1 MSSPLN
7 MKADPE
13 SDQVSQRRNW
23 LRESLG
29 LERNV
34 VVMSLAVF
42 LLGAGEQL
50 WKSFLPKYLEVLG
63 ASAAVIGLYGTAR
76 DFLDAVYQYPGG
88 WLSDRIGSR
97 NALVLFAALAGAGYV
112 IYAFSPSWPFVFVG
126 LVFAMAWASMASPA
140 MFAMIAERLPRER
153 RAMGFTVQ
161 AILKRV
167 PVMLSPAAGGLL
179 IASLGL
185 VRGVRASLLITA
197 GLALTA
203 ILAQRRLY
211 DVRVEPAKLTAIDL
225 RSQFLSLHHALKR
238 LLVSDIFIRTCEGM
252 VDVFVVLYA
261 TNVIGVTVVQ
271 FGALVGIQTA
281 SSIAAYIPAARM
293 ADRYGRKPF
302 VVATFICFSI
312 FPIAIAVSHS
322 FKALVIAFVIG
333 GLRELGEPARKAMI
347 VDLADQTRPGRTV
360 GLYYLTRSLSI
371 TPASVIGGLLWRVNP
386 AIPFFV
392 ACAIGLTGT
401 LIFVLTVER
410 RYAS

>member
-1 MSSPLN
+1 MTPLPSSDDSKTASSASRLL
-7 MKADPE
+7 D
-13 SDQVSQRRNW
+13 
-23 LRESLG
+23 SLA

-42 LLGAGEQL
+42 LMGAGEEL

-63 ASAAVIGLYGTAR
+63 ASAAVIGLFGTAR

-88 WLSDRIGSR
+88 WVSDRIGSR
-97 NALVLFAALAGAGYV
+97 NALVLFAALAGAGYL
-112 IYAFSPSWPFVFVG
+112 IYAFSPSWPFIFVG

-140 MFAMIAERLPRER
+140 MFALIAERLPRDR

-167 PVMLSPAAGGLL
+167 PVMLSPAIGGLM
-179 IASLGL
+179 IAGLGL
-185 VRGVRASLLITA
+185 VRGMRTSLLIGA

-211 DVRVEPAKLTAIDL
+211 NVKVEAARLTSINL
-225 RSQFLSLHHALKR
+225 RSQFRSLHHALKR

-252 VDVFVVLYA
+252 VNIFVVIYA
-261 TNVIGVTVVQ
+261 TNVIGITSVQ
-271 FGALVGIQTA
+271 FGALVGIQMAT
-281 SSIAAYIPAARM
+281 SIAAYLPAARL

-302 VVATFICFSI
+302 VVATFLCFSI
-312 FPIAIAVSHS
+312 FPLAVVLSHS
-322 FKALVIAFVIG
+322 LAALVFAFVVG

-347 VDLADQTRPGRTV
+347 VDLADQTRRGRTV

-371 TPASVIGGLLWRVNP
+371 TPASVIGGLLWKSNP
-386 AIPFFV
+386 VIPFFV
-392 ACAIGLTGT
+392 ACAIGLIGT
-401 LIFVLTVER
+401 LIFVLTVDR

>member
-1 MSSPLN
+1 MPNGFTPRLVTRLAAS
-7 MKADPE
+7 
-13 SDQVSQRRNW
+13 R
-23 LRESLG
+23 LRDSLG

-42 LLGAGEQL
+42 LLGAGEEL

-63 ASAAVIGLYGTAR
+63 ASAAIIGLFGTAR

-88 WLSDRIGSR
+88 AISDRIGSR
-97 NALVLFAALAGAGYV
+97 RALVLFAGLAAAGYL
-112 IYAFSPSWPFVFVG
+112 IYAFSPAWPFIFVG
-126 LVFAMAWASMASPA
+126 LVFSMAWASMASPA
-140 MFAMIAERLPRER
+140 MFAMIAERLPPER

-167 PVMLSPAAGGLL
+167 PVMISPALGGLL

-185 VRGVRASLLITA
+185 VRGIRAGLLITVA
-197 GLALTA
+197 LALTA

-211 DVRVEPAKLTAIDL
+211 NVPFLAAKVTSANLL
-225 RSQFLSLHHALKR
+225 EQFRGLHRSLKQ
-238 LLVSDIFIRTCEGM
+238 LLLSDIFIRTCEGL
-252 VDVFVVLYA
+252 VSVFVVLYA
-261 TNVIGVTVVQ
+261 TNVIGVTSVE
-271 FGALVGIQTA
+271 FGVLVGIQMAT
-281 SSIAAYIPAARM
+281 SIAAYLPAARL

-312 FPIAIAVSHS
+312 FPLAVALSHS
-322 FKALVIAFVIG
+322 FTALVAAFVIG

-347 VDLADQTRPGRTV
+347 VDLSDPTRRGRTV
-360 GLYYLTRSLSI
+360 GLYYLMRSLSI
-371 TPASVIGGLLWRVNP
+371 TPASVIGGLLWRINP
-386 AIPFFV
+386 TIPFFV
-392 ACAIGLTGT
+392 ACVIGLTGT